1 MASLVRGITSAAL
14 RIPALTVV
22 LVLLLTGVLGF
33 FAGQSEQDQGQ
44 ESFSPDNEALTAS
57 EFASEAFEG
66 SPATIVQV
74 VVEGDDVVSPEGLQT
89 VTAVREAVTS
99 AFPDRLSA
107 DRGAPVVSYL
117 LPVEQAIAQGV
128 VDPATLTDD
137 AAVDAAYEQ
146 AVTQLPPEATG
157 ISSGLVATADGQI
170 APVDAETAL
179 LLVFLDTAA
188 ITEGAEG
195 VDAETAAL
203 IGAVRDVVE
212 VVDEVDTPLDTSAFA
227 FELLFEADES
237 FNEEIARLFATAAGI
252 IVLIL
257 LLVYLFPPRG
267 DATRFSTLRRAGA
280 DVLLTMF
287 AILAS
292 ISWMQGIGVL
302 LGPDYLGVI
311 GAFTPPT
318 QIIPILLIGLGVDYA
333 IHMTTRYREEIAEG
347 DPDVD
352 HAWRRAAGTVGVA
365 LLLATMTTALGF
377 LTNVVNPVPAI
388 QDFGVLAAIGITVA
402 FLLMLT
408 FVPAARSL
416 LDRRAGGAL
425 PREALGAT
433 AEGRLSNITAA
444 TAVLGERFAVPVVI
458 VTVLA
463 AGLGGYGLTQLSTEF
478 SFTDFLPEDN
488 PVLATFDTIE
498 EEFSGG
504 FGEQTTIVA
513 QGDPATPAAHNATV
527 AAVGELADVEGVLT
541 VGENAAAESLV
552 SKLGQQ
558 LQLAQLGQQLQA
570 GGGAAAGGEGDA
582 GGQAPPGAPDV
593 DPAQLQAAGQF
604 AQTATGLGLQPDL
617 TVADDA
623 DVAAIYDA
631 LLAADPT
638 TASILATGDDGGYV
652 GSLVIAQTQSD
663 EVGALTL
670 AENIESTFAPVEEAL
685 APVDGEE
692 PRVTATG
699 TNIITQAIITD
710 LSASQVSSLAVTLLA
725 ALVLLVLVFG
735 IRDRRPVLGALTL
748 LPVGFVLLWV
758 FGMMAAT
765 GIPFGPVTSTIS
777 GLAIGIGVPF
787 TIHITNRFT
796 EDLEVYGEVDGALR
810 STLRHTGGALA
821 GSALTTMAGFIILV
835 TSSLTPFRQ
844 LGLVVAYAIGFSLVA
859 AILVLPSLLA
869 LWARSASTPELHH
882 EEVPATTA

>member
-1 MASLVRGITSAAL
+1 MAPLVRAITGAAL
-14 RIPALTVV
+14 RVPALTVV
-22 LVLLLTGVLGF
+22 LVVLLTGVFGA
-33 FAGQSEQDQGQ
+33 FAGQAEQDQGQ
-44 ESFSPDNEALTAS
+44 ESFSPDNEALAAS

-66 SPATIVQV
+66 SLATIVQV

-89 VTAVREAVTS
+89 VTAVQEAVTA
-99 AFPDRLSA
+99 AFPDRLSMA
-107 DRGAPVVSYL
+107 QGAPVISYL
-117 LPVEQAIAQGV
+117 LPVQQGIAQGV
-128 VDPATLTDD
+128 VDPAALTDD

-146 AVTQLPPEATG
+146 AVEQLPAELTG
-157 ISSGLVATADGQI
+157 ISSGLVATADGEV
-170 APVDAETAL
+170 AAVDAETAL
-179 LLVFLDTAA
+179 LLVFLDTEV
-188 ITEGAEG
+188 ITAGEEG
-195 VDAETAAL
+195 VDAQTSAL
-203 IGAVRDVVE
+203 IAAVKDVVE
-212 VVDEVDTPLDTSAFA
+212 VVDEVDAPLETSAFA
-227 FELLFEADES
+227 FELLFEPDDS
-237 FNEEIARLFATAAGI
+237 FNSEIGRLFGTAALI
-252 IVLIL
+252 IVVIL

-267 DATRFSTLRRAGA
+267 GATRLMTLRRAAA
-280 DVLLTMF
+280 DVGLTMF

-292 ISWMQGIGVL
+292 ISWMQGLGVL

-333 IHMTTRYREEIAEG
+333 IHVTTRYREEIAEG
-347 DPDVD
+347 DEVD
-352 HAWRRAAGTVGVA
+352 HALRRAAGTVGVA

-377 LTNVVNPVPAI
+377 LTNLANPVPAI

-416 LDRRAGGAL
+416 LDRRADEL

-433 AEGRLSNITAA
+433 AEGRLSNLTAS

-488 PVLATFDTIE
+488 PVLETFSTIE
-498 EEFSGG
+498 DEFGGG

-527 AAVGELADVEGVLT
+527 AAVGDLADIEGVLT
-541 VGENAAAESLV
+541 IGENAAAESIV
-552 SKLGQQ
+552 SRIGQQ
-558 LQLAQLGQQLQA
+558 LQLAQLAQQLQE
-570 GGGAAAGGEGDA
+570 GGGAGGEGA
-582 GGQAPPGAPDV
+582 GGQAPPGQPEV
-593 DPAQLQAAGQF
+593 DPAQLQAAGTF

-617 TVADDA
+617 TVSEDA
-623 DVAAIYDA
+623 DVVAIYDA
-631 LLAADPT
+631 LLAADPS
-638 TASILATGDDGGYV
+638 TASVLAVGDDGGYF
-652 GSLVIAQTQSD
+652 GSLVVAQTQSD

-670 AENIESTFAPVEEAL
+670 AENLEEAFAPVEDAL
-685 APVDGEE
+685 TPVDGGEV
-692 PRVTATG
+692 RVTATG
-699 TNIITQAIITD
+699 TNIITQAIISD
-710 LSASQVSSLAVTLLA
+710 LSASQVSSLAITLLA

-796 EDLEVYGEVDGALR
+796 EDLEEYGEVDGALR

-835 TSSLTPFRQ
+835 TSSLVPFRQ

-869 LWARSASTPELHH
+869 LWARSAHTPELHH
-882 EEVPATTA
+882 ESA